1 MKKLFIINL
10 FFGFALFNAQR
21 HEIGFKV
28 GTANIVGDIGKTN
41 YIQIFPEN
49 ITNEIP
55 IHIGASYKR
64 NFNPYQGLKFT
75 LGYHHIYYT
84 DTDTQELYRKNRG
97 SSFSNNVLEAAITFE
112 YNFFPINSE
121 LRESMWS
128 PYIFMGISGLWYNL
142 PSYSFV
148 VTEKTN
154 STMTNYTITP
164 HTQNPIKKLS
174 GSIPFGIG
182 IKYKFNYNW
191 AIYGELT
198 FRPTFTDDLDY
209 NNIEHTDY
217 NVSYSNIPEANL
229 PNAVKAFDN
238 FINANKI
245 GNLNSKDWLNS
256 ISVGISYSF
265 GRPPCYCN

>member
-1 MKKLFIINL
+1 
-10 FFGFALFNAQR
+10 
-21 HEIGFKV
+21 
-28 GTANIVGDIGKTN
+28 
-41 YIQIFPEN
+41 
-49 ITNEIP
+49 
-55 IHIGASYKR
+55 
-64 NFNPYQGLKFT
+64 
-75 LGYHHIYYT
+75 
-84 DTDTQELYRKNRG
+84 
-97 SSFSNNVLEAAITFE
+97 
-112 YNFFPINSE
+112 
-121 LRESMWS
+121 
-128 PYIFMGISGLWYNL
+128 
-142 PSYSFV
+142 
-148 VTEKTN
+148 
-154 STMTNYTITP
+154 MTNYTLTP

-191 AIYGELT
+191 AIYGKLT

-245 GNLNSKDWLNS
+245 GNLKSKDWLNS